1 MRWSNRIIAMIKL
14 NHLNVWLEPSQCSF
28 YSSHSSSITF
38 RKCYG
43 TDILKYYTGEA
54 WQIRNKYSDDFS
66 KSITHTSCSRLQ
78 SLRFVSVKKVETL

>member
-1 MRWSNRIIAMIKL
+1 MRWLSRIIAMIKL
-14 NHLNVWLEPSQCSF
+14 NHINVWLEPSQCSL
-28 YSSHSSSITF
+28 YNSRSSFITF
-38 RKCYG
+38 RRRYG
-43 TDILKYYTGEA
+43 TCILKYYTGEA